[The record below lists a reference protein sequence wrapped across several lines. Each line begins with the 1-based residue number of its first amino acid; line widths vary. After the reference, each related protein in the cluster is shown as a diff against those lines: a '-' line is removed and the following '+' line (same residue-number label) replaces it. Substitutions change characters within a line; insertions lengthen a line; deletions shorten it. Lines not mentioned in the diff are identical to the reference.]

1 MIQLQSGSEIS
12 IAKPVY
18 RRETIIRSRYEWQSN
33 DRLHNSMN
41 INPTTVYQTQQP
53 LWWSQKFRPWAP
65 TTTKRKKQKTRQYL
79 SSYQAPL
86 VLCWFFRG
94 WNSIQFF
101 FERLEWRIIRIPS
114 NQSWLH
120 GFPVIFSEFFYQ
132 ASHLYAVH
140 AAIVRSPETP
150 GRQEIKRLETD
161 LRFAAI
167 FRSEGQIHGFLRW
180 KLSNRI
186 DTL

>member
-1 MIQLQSGSEIS
+1 MNDNPMIGFTIQWTSTPLQYI
-12 IAKPVY
+12 K
-18 RRETIIRSRYEWQSN
+18 
-33 DRLHNSMN
+33 HNSPYDDLRN
-41 INPTTVYQTQQP
+41 LDHGHQP
-53 LWWSQKFRPWAP
+53 QPKERNKKHVNTWAVTKRPWFFAGFLGDEI
-65 TTTKRKKQKTRQYL
+65 L
-79 SSYQAPL
+79 SS
-86 VLCWFFRG
+86 
-94 WNSIQFF
+94 FF